1 MSKGNEDEG
10 PEQDGSR
17 LDVVI
22 EGGMERL
29 ELLGNFV
36 REVPKFGRPP
46 STTER
51 EKNKE
56 RSQAVLDIL
65 HLAHVGKVRAGKV
78 RRLFVTT
85 VYPLTSRRQWMLFCD
100 VLEVNAVWD
109 IVAKAT
115 ANNELGIA
123 AKVAPRLEQDDS
135 RKDRLICVYTKDFM
149 DKIDVGRVLQ
159 RLKELRLADGKSRK
173 IYYKPGKCPS
183 YCALYILLI

>member
-1 MSKGNEDEG
+1 MMQRHRQPGSAQPRIVQADTTAELHNPYAGVPYAWQLTETVDDFLSRLPPATTTQAPETPWIYICNPYIPRVPKSESLNQASKGNEDEG

-36 REVPKFGRPP
+36 RELPKFGRPP

-56 RSQAVLDIL
+56 RSQATLDIL

-78 RRLFVTT
+78 RILFSTT
-85 VYPLTSRRQWMLFCD
+85 VYPLTF
-100 VLEVNAVWD
+100 
-109 IVAKAT
+109 
-115 ANNELGIA
+115 
-123 AKVAPRLEQDDS
+123 
-135 RKDRLICVYTKDFM
+135 
-149 DKIDVGRVLQ
+149 
-159 RLKELRLADGKSRK
+159 
-173 IYYKPGKCPS
+173 
-183 YCALYILLI
+183 ALPVDALL